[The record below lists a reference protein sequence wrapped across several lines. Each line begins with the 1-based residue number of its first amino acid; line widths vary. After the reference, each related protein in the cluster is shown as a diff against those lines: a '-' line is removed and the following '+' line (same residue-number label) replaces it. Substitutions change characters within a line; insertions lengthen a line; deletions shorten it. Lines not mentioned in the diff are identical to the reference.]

1 MTIEK
6 TGGPA
11 PRGLPQVPWK
21 SPTTGISAGSGPKRR
36 PSRRRA
42 KRSRSHRSSSAG
54 KTYTGAWYQYC
65 GVESQ
70 ENIEPDYEAE
80 DNLFRAAPGKYDWM
94 DEVYDEGERI
104 HIDDFDD
111 YDEWG
116 NGIGDDGVG
125 KPASVTWR
133 SQNAETALN
142 VNVIRSSRI
151 EEAVE
156 NSGDEWLEAS
166 TDQGS
171 SRTSTSVRTSAVS
184 PTTRCSRSRLGT
196 TPRTGSTASVTSQC
210 TTRSRSKRR
219 CSSLVRGRTSSR
231 QTRGTPKL
239 RVRRAP
245 RFSPAS
251 RTISHERRRGSR
263 RRIDGRRRRVRGG
276 DRSRPRPPRRRGSRR
291 STSGS
296 SATARSTPR
305 SPSGATVTRTT
316 RGSVR
321 SHCWPRT
328 SGWSR
333 TRQASRPPP
342 SRATR
347 RRSRDRSSG
356 FRPAPTTSLRSRRS
370 SRVT

>member
-1 MTIEK
+1 VEVTDDGYIRGIWPETQTITQE
-6 TGGPA
+6 GQEI
-11 PRGLPQVPWK
+11 QVAQEQL
-21 SPTTGISAGSGPKRR
+21 G
-36 PSRRRA
+36 
-42 KRSRSHRSSSAG
+42 G

-166 TDQGS
+166 TDQGFA
-171 SRTSTSVRTSAVS
+171 RTSTSVRTSAVS

-239 RVRRAP
+239 RVPTGAALFS
-245 RFSPAS
+245 RFAYNFP
-251 RTISHERRRGSR
+251 
-263 RRIDGRRRRVRGG
+263 
-276 DRSRPRPPRRRGSRR
+276 
-291 STSGS
+291 
-296 SATARSTPR
+296 
-305 SPSGATVTRTT
+305 
-316 RGSVR
+316 
-321 SHCWPRT
+321 
-328 SGWSR
+328 
-333 TRQASRPPP
+333 
-342 SRATR
+342 
-347 RRSRDRSSG
+347 
-356 FRPAPTTSLRSRRS
+356 
-370 SRVT
+370 

>member
-1 MTIEK
+1 
-6 TGGPA
+6 
-11 PRGLPQVPWK
+11 
-21 SPTTGISAGSGPKRR
+21 
-36 PSRRRA
+36 
-42 KRSRSHRSSSAG
+42 
-54 KTYTGAWYQYC
+54 
-65 GVESQ
+65 
-70 ENIEPDYEAE
+70 
-80 DNLFRAAPGKYDWM
+80 M

-196 TPRTGSTASVTSQC
+196 TPRTGLLRLSPVSVQPVHARRGAVH
-210 TTRSRSKRR
+210 RSSAA
-219 CSSLVRGRTSSR
+219 GRSSR

-239 RVRRAP
+239 RVPTGAAFSP
-245 RFSPAS
+245 RFAYNFP
-251 RTISHERRRGSR
+251 
-263 RRIDGRRRRVRGG
+263 
-276 DRSRPRPPRRRGSRR
+276 
-291 STSGS
+291 
-296 SATARSTPR
+296 
-305 SPSGATVTRTT
+305 
-316 RGSVR
+316 
-321 SHCWPRT
+321 
-328 SGWSR
+328 
-333 TRQASRPPP
+333 
-342 SRATR
+342 
-347 RRSRDRSSG
+347 
-356 FRPAPTTSLRSRRS
+356 
-370 SRVT
+370 

>member
-1 MTIEK
+1 VEVTDDGYIRGIWPETQTITQE
-6 TGGPA
+6 GQEI
-11 PRGLPQVPWK
+11 QVAQEQL
-21 SPTTGISAGSGPKRR
+21 G
-36 PSRRRA
+36 
-42 KRSRSHRSSSAG
+42 G

-231 QTRGTPKL
+231 QTRGTPETA
-239 RVRRAP
+239 RP
-245 RFSPAS
+245 
-251 RTISHERRRGSR
+251 
-263 RRIDGRRRRVRGG
+263 DGRRAFSPLRVQFPMSDDEGPADGSTAG
-276 DRSRPRPPRRRGSRR
+276 DDAFAAEIDRARALLDGEGIEAVHVGVVRDGEIDTTFAQRSDGDSDN
-291 STSGS
+291 G
-296 SATARSTPR
+296 
-305 SPSGATVTRTT
+305 
-316 RGSVR
+316 GSVR